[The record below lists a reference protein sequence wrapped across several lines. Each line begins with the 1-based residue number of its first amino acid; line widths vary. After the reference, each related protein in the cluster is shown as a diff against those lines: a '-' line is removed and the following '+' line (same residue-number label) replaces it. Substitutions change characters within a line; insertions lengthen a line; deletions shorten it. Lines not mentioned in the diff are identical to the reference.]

1 MLSQIP
7 TSGGKREVRMWMNKN
22 WSMICCCPE
31 SFIGERFEAISIVN
45 GMADQRA
52 VKCDGLKMGQ
62 SRNPRKVQTEWM
74 AEKDSVKSVGNKED
88 GRRLNCE

>member
-45 GMADQRA
+45 GMAD
-52 VKCDGLKMGQ
+52 
-62 SRNPRKVQTEWM
+62 
-74 AEKDSVKSVGNKED
+74 
-88 GRRLNCE
+88 